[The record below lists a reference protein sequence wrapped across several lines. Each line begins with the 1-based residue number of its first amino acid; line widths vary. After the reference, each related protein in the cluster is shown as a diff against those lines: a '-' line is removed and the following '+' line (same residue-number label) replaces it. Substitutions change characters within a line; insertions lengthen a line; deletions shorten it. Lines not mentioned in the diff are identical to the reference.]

1 MERKISLYL
10 IAVLLLLF
18 ASAPPGSAGASDA
31 GQLEKA
37 RALAKQ
43 YNTLRTQLNN
53 CQKRADKL
61 SRAGYGGTVLRK
73 DLGDL
78 AETVQEIKKQLAAL
92 GRELAALQSSKVRT
106 LPDFKLNASLNRYDG
121 PPVDRPLHTGDIIAL
136 QADVGFPAAG
146 QPVLTFLNW
155 QLFDAQGRS
164 IPRYFLQ
171 KQAAG
176 RAETRHVQLRYK
188 IDDLPNGRYTAALTH
203 QLAAK
208 PSVQAQ
214 ARYAFEVYDPVR
226 IQKLWVTDRP
236 GGQEHKENL
245 MSGDLPHLYVAFEMA
260 EGLDAVDMSL
270 ELRRLGSGKRIYTFN
285 QPYTRK
291 TDQKVQRRGLRLA
304 GDKARAGDRLRVNA
318 RIAAPGGRPAEASAD
333 FQVKAYTLAI
343 EAPKTLR
350 PGDSR
355 TFYLNP
361 PKAFK
366 APYQVRVNAS
376 GAVSAGFHKDRL
388 KGTVSAISREDDL
401 GRLRAT
407 VIDAEN
413 RQASAETA
421 IRVKGEEK
429 PEQLTPPG
437 KGRELAGKNQLK
449 PAPPRPEP
457 AKPVARST
465 PAGPSRA
472 ELIRKGTARIR
483 KAGADFVGEVIPA
496 CAGSSRSKILKG
508 IRAFD
513 PPPDEALR
521 WGRADHD
528 RLRQLKKDLEKMLLK
543 DSIIPALKGMPDT
556 PCIQTLVIRTAVRA
570 QSRGLTYNAHTFAQ
584 KLRAGLKGKRQKAAG
599 PAKRGRE
606 SRGEFAV
613 YRTQKK
619 SGKRITDIFFVDKAG
634 LSHVTGSR
642 LTSLGLCEGYTNPE
656 KFSAT
661 TVRRGFSSMKAAAR
675 AAAKSIKFA
684 HSVGLGCNFW
694 QGCTGGKWVH
704 ISNAIAGEVARK
716 VGPYEKCR

>member
-1 MERKISLYL
+1 VEKRISLYL
-10 IAVLLLLF
+10 IAALLLLF
-18 ASAPPGSAGASDA
+18 SRALPGFAEASYAA
-31 GQLEKA
+31 QLEKA

-43 YNTLRTQLNN
+43 YDKIRTQLNT
-53 CQKRADKL
+53 CQKRAGEL
-61 SRAGYGGTVLRK
+61 SRAGYGGTVLRQ

-78 AETVQEIKKQLAAL
+78 AETVQHLKKELAVL
-92 GRELAALQSSKVRT
+92 GRELAALQSSKVRN
-106 LPDFKLNASLNRYDG
+106 LPDFKLSANLQSYDG
-121 PPVDRPLHTGDIIAL
+121 PPVGQPLHNGDVIAL

-146 QPVLTFLNW
+146 KPVLTFLNW

-176 RAETRHVQLRYK
+176 RAQTRHFQLRYK
-188 IDDLPNGRYTAALTH
+188 INNLPNGRYTAALTH
-203 QLAAK
+203 QLASN
-208 PSVQAQ
+208 PTVQAQ

-226 IQKLWVTDRP
+226 IKKLWVTDRP
-236 GGQEHKENL
+236 GGQEHKKRL

-260 EGLDAVDMSL
+260 EGLEAVDMTL
-270 ELRRLGSGKRIYTFN
+270 ELRRLGSGKRVYSFN

-291 TDQKVQRRGLRLA
+291 PDQKLQRRGLRLA
-304 GDKARAGDRLRVNA
+304 GDKVRAGDRLRVNA
-318 RIAAPGGRPAEASAD
+318 RIAASGGRPAEASVD

-355 TFYLNP
+355 TFYLKP

-376 GAVSAGFHKDRL
+376 GAVSAGYHKDRL
-388 KGTVSAISREDDL
+388 KGTISAVSREDDL
-401 GRLRAT
+401 GQIRAT

-421 IRVKGEEK
+421 IRVKSEEK
-429 PEQLTPPG
+429 QEPPTITA
-437 KGRELAGKNQLK
+437 KDREMAPSSRFK
-449 PAPPRPEP
+449 PAPPRPET
-457 AKPVARST
+457 AEPVNRST

-472 ELIRKGTARIR
+472 ELIGKGTARIR
-483 KAGADFVGEVIPA
+483 KAGADFAGEVIPA
-496 CAGSSRSKILKG
+496 CLGKHRSKIIKS

-521 WGRADHD
+521 WGRADYG
-528 RLRQLKKDLEKMLLK
+528 RLRQFKKNLEKMLLK
-543 DSIIPALKGMPDT
+543 DSIIPALKGLPDT
-556 PCIQTLVIRTAVRA
+556 PCIQTLLTRTAIHA

-584 KLRAGLKGKRQKAAG
+584 KLRAGLKSKRQKAAG
-599 PAKRGRE
+599 TAKKSRE
-606 SRGEFAV
+606 SRGEFAI

-619 SGKRITDIFFVDKAG
+619 SGKRITYIFFVDKAG

-675 AAAKSIKFA
+675 AAAESIKFA

-694 QGCTGGKWVH
+694 QGCTGGKWVN